1 METCN
6 TVKVL
11 NYMSSCSQLLTDIHV
26 HMATVDLLIGG
37 TETTAAWLNWMVAF
51 LLHRPEA
58 LGIFTKKK
66 KKLKQKT
73 CFCFLCILSNVIYRC
88 RSWYMRSC
96 AQYWRADTL
105 NTATDTDFL
114 SSALWS
120 VRCSGSGQSPLWQY
134 HTEPS
139 ETAGQPAH
147 NK

>member
-1 METCN
+1 MQHCKSIKLHVFMFPAIN
-6 TVKVL
+6 R
-11 NYMSSCSQLLTDIHV
+11 YSCSHGNSGPSYRGNRDYCGLAKLD
-26 HMATVDLLIGG
+26 GG
-37 TETTAAWLNWMVAF
+37 LPPAQTRGTGNF
-51 LLHRPEA
+51 YQ
-58 LGIFTKKK
+58 KKK

-105 NTATDTDFL
+105 NTATDTDFR

-120 VRCSGSGQSPLWQY
+120 VRCSGLGQSPLWQY